1 MKLLLDTCAIL
12 HFSAAPDRLS
22 SQALARITA
31 AETEVWCSAISIG
44 ELACLQQ
51 RGRIEIDCHWKTWFR
66 TLLEVNGWN
75 LESITGDIVEEAWSL
90 PEPIHR
96 DPADRILIATSRIR
110 RMPLITTDSL
120 ILDYPHVEA
129 LA

>member
-22 SQALARITA
+22 PQALARITA
-31 AETEVWCSAISIG
+31 AGTEVWCSAISIG

-51 RGRIEIDCHWKTWFR
+51 RGRIEIDGHWKTWFR

-75 LESITGDIVEEAWSL
+75 LESITGEIVEEAWSL